1 MMLVIFWLV
10 LFVVSLGTIGLLVAR
25 HFNELAAFDTSS
37 VPQIQ
42 EKTTKQALVHA
53 RIQRNIKKASVQ
65 VRARLSPVAHAWESF
80 QKWFRNLANSIAD
93 QYRDLE
99 WKKKWM
105 EWKSRTRHER
115 RAHLLKLLEEGDEH
129 RRADRYPE
137 AEKNY
142 IEIISLDPK
151 NVSAYIGLAKA
162 YFNQDKYKEAE
173 EVARHVVES
182 LDSAS
187 ELAWAFL
194 GRALKAQSKWADAA
208 DAFKHALKLNPLM
221 AKRWIDL
228 GDCYKEEG
236 GLAEAIGA
244 FRKAAEIE
252 PNNPRVLDQLI
263 GISIISGDKRLAR
276 EAFLQLQAVNPE
288 NQKLVEWEAQ
298 IGDM

>member
-1 MMLVIFWLV
+1 MMLILFWMSLFLVAMLVIAALV
-10 LFVVSLGTIGLLVAR
+10 VRHFGELVA
-25 HFNELAAFDTSS
+25 FDASS

-53 RIQRNIKKASVQ
+53 RIQRNIKKAGLQ
-65 VRARLSPVAHAWESF
+65 VRERLAPVASGWESF

-93 QYRDLE
+93 QYRHLE
-99 WKKKWM
+99 WKQKWQ
-105 EWKSRTRHER
+105 EWKSRSRHER

-129 RRADRYPE
+129 RRAGRYAE

-151 NVSAYIGLAKA
+151 NVSAYIGLGKA
-162 YFNQDKYKEAE
+162 YFNQDKWKETE

-182 LDSAS
+182 LDSIA

-194 GRALKAQSKWADAA
+194 GRSLKAQGKWADAA
-208 DAFKHALKLNPLM
+208 AAFKQAIKVNPKM

-228 GDCYKEEG
+228 GDCYREMG
-236 GLAEAIGA
+236 GVAEAIVA

-263 GISIISGDKRLAR
+263 EISIISGDKRLAR
-276 EAFLQLQAVNPE
+276 EAFLQLQSANPE
-288 NQKLVEWEAQ
+288 NQKLVEWEAR
-298 IGDM
+298 IREM

>member
-1 MMLVIFWLV
+1 MLLIFWIM
-10 LFVVSLGTIGLLVAR
+10 LFVASLGVIGGLVFR
-25 HFNELAAFDTSS
+25 HFGELAAFEISS

-42 EKTTKQALVHA
+42 EKTTKHALVHA
-53 RIQRNIKKASVQ
+53 RIQRNLKKAHARVQ
-65 VRARLSPVAHAWESF
+65 KHLSPVARGWVWF
-80 QKWFRNLANSIAD
+80 QQWFRNLANRIAD

-99 WKKKWM
+99 WKQKWN
-105 EWKSRTRHER
+105 EWKSRSRHER

-129 RRADRYPE
+129 RRASRFGE

-142 IEIISLDPK
+142 VEIISLDPK
-151 NVSAYIGLAKA
+151 NVSAYIGLAKV
-162 YFNQDKYKEAE
+162 YFNQDKFKEAE
-173 EVARHVVES
+173 EVTRHVVDS

-187 ELAWAFL
+187 ELAWAYL
-194 GRALKAQSKWADAA
+194 GRTQKAQSKWEDAA
-208 DAFKHALKLNPLM
+208 GAFKHALKLNPLM

-228 GDCYKEEG
+228 GDCYKELG
-236 GLAEAIGA
+236 GVAEAIGA

-288 NQKLVEWEAQ
+288 NQKLVDWEAQ

>member
-1 MMLVIFWLV
+1 MMLLIFWTI
-10 LFVVSLGTIGLLVAR
+10 LFFVSLGVIGGLVFR
-25 HFNELAAFDTSS
+25 HFGELAAFDVAS

-42 EKTTKQALVHA
+42 EKTTKHALVHA
-53 RIQRNIKKASVQ
+53 RIQRNLKKAHARVQ
-65 VRARLSPVAHAWESF
+65 HHLSPVARGWQWF
-80 QKWFRNLANSIAD
+80 QQWFRNLANKIAD

-99 WKKKWM
+99 WKQKWT
-105 EWKSRTRHER
+105 EWKSRSRHER
-115 RAHLLKLLEEGDEH
+115 RAHLLKLLEEADEH
-129 RRADRYPE
+129 RRANRFAE
-137 AEKNY
+137 SEKNY

-151 NVSAYIGLAKA
+151 NVNAYIGLAKS
-162 YFNQDKYKEAE
+162 YFNQDKFKESQ
-173 EVARHVVES
+173 EVAEHIVSS
-182 LDSAS
+182 LDAAS

-194 GRALKAQSKWADAA
+194 GRAFKAQSKWEDAA
-208 DAFKHALKLNPLM
+208 RAFKQALKINPML

-228 GDCYKEEG
+228 GDCYKELG

-288 NQKLVEWEAQ
+288 NQKLVDWEAQ

>member
-1 MMLVIFWLV
+1 
-10 LFVVSLGTIGLLVAR
+10 
-25 HFNELAAFDTSS
+25 
-37 VPQIQ
+37 
-42 EKTTKQALVHA
+42 
-53 RIQRNIKKASVQ
+53 VQ
-65 VRARLSPVAHAWESF
+65 VRERLSPVAHAWESF

-129 RRADRYPE
+129 RRADRYSE

-142 IEIISLDPK
+142 VEIISLDPK
-151 NVSAYIGLAKA
+151 NVSAYIGLAKT
-162 YFNQDKYKEAE
+162 YFNQDKFKEAE

-187 ELAWAFL
+187 ELAWAYL
-194 GRALKAQSKWADAA
+194 GRALKAQSKWDDAA
-208 DAFKHALKLNPLM
+208 VSFKHALKLNPLM

-228 GDCYKEEG
+228 GDCYKEGG

-288 NQKLVEWEAQ
+288 NQKLVDWEAQ